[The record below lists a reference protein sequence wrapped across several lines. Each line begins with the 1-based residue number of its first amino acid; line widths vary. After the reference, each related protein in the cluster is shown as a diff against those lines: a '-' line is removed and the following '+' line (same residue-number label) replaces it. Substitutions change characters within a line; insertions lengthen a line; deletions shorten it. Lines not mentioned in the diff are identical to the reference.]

1 MSVMNVSIMT
11 PEAAFLNGEA
21 ESVILTA
28 SDGEYEIMP
37 GHTPI
42 VMSLSGGFIAVKR
55 DGEWEEYWATEGF
68 AEMSGD
74 KLSVFVDNCAKTE
87 GHLSLDEKKHF
98 AIMQKEKQSIY
109 EHTETKIS
117 IARAIAG
124 LKRKRG
130 KNL

>member
-1 MSVMNVSIMT
+1 MGVIRVSIMT
-11 PEAAFLNGEA
+11 PEAAFMSGEA
-21 ESVILTA
+21 EAVILNCA
-28 SDGEYEIMP
+28 DGEYELLP

-42 VMSLSGGFIAVKR
+42 VMALTSGFIAVKR

-87 GHLSLDEKKHF
+87 GHLSFDEKKHF

-109 EHTETKIS
+109 EHTESKIS

-124 LKRKRG
+124 LKRRKG